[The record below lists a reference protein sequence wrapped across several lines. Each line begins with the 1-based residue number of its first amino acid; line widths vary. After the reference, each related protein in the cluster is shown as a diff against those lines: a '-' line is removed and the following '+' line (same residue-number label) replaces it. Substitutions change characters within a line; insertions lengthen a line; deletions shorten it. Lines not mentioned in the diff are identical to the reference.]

1 MYNPG
6 TFCDD
11 RARRGAVAPY
21 GLSMVARQCL
31 AKVSFPLAF
40 CVSSV
45 TLPVMPSLN
54 IRNISE
60 ETMKRIKSEAAL
72 GGKTLRQYVMERLGE
87 TGGEHRGVQAV
98 RAEVAVSAPE
108 RREPVAAEPVVA
120 LCGHRY
126 GPKKCPFPMCEH
138 WKWGD
143 K

>member
-6 TFCDD
+6 TFCEEQ
-11 RARRGAVAPY
+11 ARRGAVAPY
-21 GLSMVARQCL
+21 GPSMVATQCL
-31 AKVSFPLAF
+31 AISSFPLASRA
-40 CVSSV
+40 SSV
-45 TLPVMPSLN
+45 TLSVMPSLN

-72 GGKTLRQYVMERLGE
+72 GGKTLREYVMERLGE
-87 TGGEHRGVQAV
+87 TGGDHRRIQAV
-98 RAEVAVSAPE
+98 RAEVAVPTPE
-108 RREPVAAEPVVA
+108 RREPIAAEPVVA